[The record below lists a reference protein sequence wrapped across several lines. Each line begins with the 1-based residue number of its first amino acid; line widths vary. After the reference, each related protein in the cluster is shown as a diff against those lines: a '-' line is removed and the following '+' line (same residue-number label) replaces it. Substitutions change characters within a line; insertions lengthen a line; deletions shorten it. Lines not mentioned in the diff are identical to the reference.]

1 MTRKDYIRI
10 VTGFRWAVVMYKPH
24 SDERLAVFDA
34 ARQVSECLKEA
45 DPNFNRD
52 QFMDAVIGLA
62 PIQPWKRKVA

>member
-1 MTRKDYIRI
+1 
-10 VTGFRWAVVMYKPH
+10 MYKPH